1 MVRMEAKMRHGAN
14 KSRGG
19 LLDRC
24 LREERGDVLME
35 YVLLTVMIVLPL
47 VGVSVG
53 LVNVNGE
60 TFSPDGAVTGEDFGL
75 LGNAF
80 VQRFRM
86 VMSGVCLPLP

>member
-1 MVRMEAKMRHGAN
+1 MSHGAD
-14 KSRGG
+14 KSRSA
-19 LLDRC
+19 LLGRC

-35 YVLLTVMIVLPL
+35 YVLLTVLIVLPL

>member
-1 MVRMEAKMRHGAN
+1 M
-14 KSRGG
+14 
-19 LLDRC
+19 
-24 LREERGDVLME
+24 LME